1 MSDFKKN
8 ITKVTTQDREK
19 YFQMPQKFQKYVD
32 KKDKQKN
39 TIEHSKKRLEE
50 QLEKR
55 KEYVELLTDH
65 LEALKYY
72 EKNPYSEKLKKEVE
86 MTKVKIDRHNLEI
99 EIVAQKNVFVDSYIY
114 YKEDFMKRYNEGKKS
129 KTSVFKK

>member
-39 TIEHSKKRLEE
+39 KS
-50 QLEKR
+50 
-55 KEYVELLTDH
+55 
-65 LEALKYY
+65 
-72 EKNPYSEKLKKEVE
+72 
-86 MTKVKIDRHNLEI
+86 HNFSSHAGYLW
-99 EIVAQKNVFVDSYIY
+99 SY
-114 YKEDFMKRYNEGKKS
+114 
-129 KTSVFKK
+129 

>member
-1 MSDFKKN
+1 MSKH
-8 ITKVTTQDREK
+8 
-19 YFQMPQKFQKYVD
+19 
-32 KKDKQKN
+32 KQKN

-65 LEALKYY
+65 LDALKYY

-86 MTKVKIDRHNLEI
+86 MTKVKVDRHNLEI

>member
-1 MSDFKKN
+1 MADFKKN
-8 ITKVTTQDREK
+8 ITKVTTQDRK
-19 YFQMPQKFQKYVD
+19 MYFQMPQKFQKYVD
-32 KKDKQKN
+32 EKDKQKN

-65 LEALKYY
+65 LDALKYY

-114 YKEDFMKRYNEGKKS
+114 YKEDFMKRYKIRYGCRQKGYW
-129 KTSVFKK
+129 